1 MITLTSAA
9 DVQRGENVSMLIY
22 GAPGMGKTSVVKY
35 LPGKTLMLDVDGTS
49 LVLAGEKDID
59 VAKIDPAKAHKSMTE
74 FFMFAKEHN
83 EEYDNVV
90 IDNLT
95 HYEKLWF
102 KERAKRTKSGQP
114 EIKDYAI
121 YNNHMI
127 DLITL
132 FNQLEGIKVYT
143 AWETTKEVQLESG
156 QLYHTFYPELRDSI
170 RSSLMGIVPIV
181 GRILRNPTTKKRGI
195 LLQQSDGTYA
205 KNQIDNREFC
215 LQEDLF
221 TFGDVVVKDDEEE

>member
-1 MITLTSAA
+1 MMLIKAEEIE
-9 DVQRGENVSMLIY
+9 RGENVSILLF
-22 GAPGMGKTSVVKY
+22 GAPGAGKTSVVKY
-35 LPGKTLMLDVDGTS
+35 LPGKTLLLDVDGTS
-49 LVLAGEKDID
+49 LVLAGEKNIDI
-59 VAKIDPAKAHKSMTE
+59 ASIDPSSPHQSMGE
-74 FFMFAKEHN
+74 FYKFAEQHN
-83 EEYDNVV
+83 DQYDNIV

-102 KERAKRTKSGQP
+102 KERASRTKSGQP
-114 EIKDYAI
+114 EIKDYGI

-127 DLITL
+127 DLLST
-132 FNQLEGIKVYT
+132 FNQLSGIKLYT

-170 RSSLMGIVPIV
+170 RNSLMGIVPIV
-181 GRILRNPTTKKRGI
+181 GRIVRNPTTKKRGI

-205 KNQIDNREFC
+205 KNQIDNREFA

-221 TFGDVVVKDDEEE
+221 KFGDVSTTQAEEDE